1 MPLYDATLALHEKM
15 AIFPGDPP
23 FKMTPLFQTTMGDK
37 FNLSTITMGTHTGTH
52 VDPPA
57 HYLNWGYTVD
67 EIPLETLIG
76 PGKILDLTGHPE
88 LNRDVLHSCDLKGV
102 ARVFF
107 KTDNSRKLL
116 EPDFHENYVS
126 LTKDGASYLSESG
139 IRMVGTDYFSIETY
153 HSSAAE
159 VHHILLQA
167 GILVV
172 ESLNLGHI
180 PAGPCT
186 IYCLPLK
193 ILGADGAPARVLIE
207 MD

>member
-15 AIFPGDPP
+15 AIFPGDPT
-23 FKMTPLFQTTMGDK
+23 FKMTPLFQTTTGAK
-37 FNLSTITMGTHTGTH
+37 FNLSIITMGTHTGTH

-57 HYLNWGYTVD
+57 HYLTGGHTVD
-67 EIPLETLIG
+67 EIPLEILIG
-76 PGKILDLTGHPE
+76 PGKILDLTGQPE
-88 LNRDVLHSCDLKGV
+88 LNRDVLRSCDLKGV
-102 ARVFF
+102 TRVFF
-107 KTDNSRKLL
+107 KTDNSPKLL

-126 LTKDGASYLSESG
+126 LTQDGATYLSESG

-153 HSSAAE
+153 HSLAAE
-159 VHHILLQA
+159 VHHTLLQA

-172 ESLNLGHI
+172 ESLNLAHI

-193 ILGADGAPARVLIE
+193 ILGADGAPARVLVEI
-207 MD
+207 

>member
-1 MPLYDATLALHEKM
+1 MPLYDATLALHENM

-23 FKMTPLFQTTMGDK
+23 FKMTPLFHTTMGDK

-57 HYLNWGYTVD
+57 HYLNGGQTVD
-67 EIPLETLIG
+67 EIPLGVLIG
-76 PGKILDLTGHPE
+76 PGKILDLTGHRE
-88 LNRDVLHSCDLKGV
+88 LNRDILQSCDLKGV
-102 ARVFF
+102 TRVFF

-116 EPDFHENYVS
+116 EPDFQEDYVS
-126 LTKDGASYLSESG
+126 LTLDGASYLSELG
-139 IRMVGTDYFSIETY
+139 MKMVGTDYFSVETY
-153 HSSAAE
+153 HSPGAE
-159 VHHILLQA
+159 VHHTLLRS

-172 ESLNLGHI
+172 EALNLAHI

-193 ILGADGAPARVLIE
+193 ILGADGAPARVIVE
-207 MD
+207 MN